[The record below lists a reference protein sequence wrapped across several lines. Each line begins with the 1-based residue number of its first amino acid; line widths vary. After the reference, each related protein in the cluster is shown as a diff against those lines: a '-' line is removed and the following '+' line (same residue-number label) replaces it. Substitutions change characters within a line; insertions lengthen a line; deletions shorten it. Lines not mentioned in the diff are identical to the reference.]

1 MNKMIKQTLELT
13 TEFQKEVV
21 SRLDAEIAK
30 ATTTV
35 QAVEDNND
43 SLIFISEDLDGLS
56 NIFMDVM
63 KDVIEDFNRG
73 EL

>member
-1 MNKMIKQTLELT
+1 MNKMIKQTFELT

-21 SRLDAEIAK
+21 SRLDKEIAK
-30 ATTTV
+30 VAVNSATYTHL
-35 QAVEDNND
+35 DFPNK
-43 SLIFISEDLDGLS
+43 DLDDLS

-73 EL
+73 VM